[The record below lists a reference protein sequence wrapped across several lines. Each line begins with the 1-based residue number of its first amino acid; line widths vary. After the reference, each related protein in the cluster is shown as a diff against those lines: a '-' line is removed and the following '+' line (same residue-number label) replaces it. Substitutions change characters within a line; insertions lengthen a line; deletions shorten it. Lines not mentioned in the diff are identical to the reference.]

1 MNESTIYTNHLAAIK
16 LPKELL
22 GEYILQM
29 KINDPYHPAIK
40 ILQIHWDQ
48 ML

>member
-1 MNESTIYTNHLAAIK
+1 MNESMIQSNHLEAIE

-29 KINDPYHPAIK
+29 KIDCPYHPSIK
-40 ILQIHWDQ
+40 ILQIHWDR